1 MVLSVLVIHEIEVHG
16 VVAEL
21 QRATHATLHALAASL
36 AELSLT
42 GSEQNVLA
50 ALADGQV
57 RSVGELVNA
66 TGTKSS
72 TLTSVLDRLER
83 RGDLERDVD
92 YTDRR
97 SVLIRLT
104 PTGRWTAAKVREAI
118 KDIEKSALAGISRQ
132 QLAGFFAVT
141 LALTE
146 AAR

>member
-57 RSVGELVNA
+57 RSVGELANA

>member
-1 MVLSVLVIHEIEVHG
+1 MVLSAIVINEIEIHG
-16 VVAEL
+16 VLAEL
-21 QRATHATLHALAASL
+21 QRATHATLNALAVSL
-36 AELSLT
+36 DELSLT

-50 ALADGQV
+50 ALADGQT
-57 RSVGELVNA
+57 RSVGELANA

-72 TLTSVLDRLER
+72 TLTSVLDRLEH
-83 RGDLERDVD
+83 RGQLERDVD

-104 PTGRWTAAKVREAI
+104 PAGRWTAAKVREAI
-118 KDIEKSALAGISRQ
+118 RDLEKSALKGISKQ
-132 QLAGFFAVT
+132 QLSGFFTVT

>member
-1 MVLSVLVIHEIEVHG
+1 MVLSVIVINEMEVHG
-16 VVAEL
+16 VLAEL

-57 RSVGELVNA
+57 RSVGELANA

-83 RGDLERDVD
+83 RGDLERDAD

-97 SVLIRLT
+97 SVLIQLT

-118 KDIEKSALAGISRQ
+118 KDLEKSALAGISRQ

>member
-1 MVLSVLVIHEIEVHG
+1 MEVHG
-16 VVAEL
+16 VLAEL

-36 AELSLT
+36 VELSLT

-57 RSVGELVNA
+57 RSVGELANA
-66 TGTKSS
+66 TGTKPS

-104 PTGRWTAAKVREAI
+104 PAGRRTAAKIREAI
-118 KDIEKSALAGISRQ
+118 KDLEASALRGISKQ

-146 AAR
+146 GAR

>member
-1 MVLSVLVIHEIEVHG
+1 MVLSVIVITEIEVHG

-21 QRATHATLHALAASL
+21 QRATHATLNALAASL

-42 GSEQNVLA
+42 GSEQNVRA
-50 ALADGQV
+50 ALADGQT
-57 RSVGELVNA
+57 RSVGELASA

-83 RGDLERDVD
+83 GGQLERDVD

-104 PTGRWTAAKVREAI
+104 PAGRWTAAKVREAI
-118 KDIEKSALAGISRQ
+118 KDLEKSALRGISKQ
-132 QLAGFFAVT
+132 QLAGFFTVT
-141 LALTE
+141 LALAE
-146 AAR
+146 AAT

>member
-1 MVLSVLVIHEIEVHG
+1 MVLYVIVISEREIHG
-16 VVAEL
+16 VLAEL
-21 QRATHATLHALAASL
+21 QRATHATLQALAASL

-50 ALADGQV
+50 ALSEGQV
-57 RSVGELVNA
+57 RSVGELANA
-66 TGTKSS
+66 TGTKPS

-83 RGDLERDVD
+83 RGDLERDMD

-104 PTGRWTAAKVREAI
+104 PTGRRTAAKVREAI
-118 KDIEKSALAGISRQ
+118 KDLEKSALKGISRQ

-146 AAR
+146 AAK

>member
-1 MVLSVLVIHEIEVHG
+1 MVLYGIVIHEMEVHG

-21 QRATHATLHALAASL
+21 QRATHVTLRALAASL
-36 AELSLT
+36 TELSLT

-57 RSVGELVNA
+57 RSVGELANA

-83 RGDLERDVD
+83 RGVLERDVD

-118 KDIEKSALAGISRQ
+118 KDMEKTALAGISRQ

-146 AAR
+146 PAK

>member
-1 MVLSVLVIHEIEVHG
+1 M
-16 VVAEL
+16 AEL

>member
-1 MVLSVLVIHEIEVHG
+1 MVLSVIVINEIEVHG

-21 QRATHATLHALAASL
+21 QRATHATLNALAASL

-50 ALADGQV
+50 AMADGQT
-57 RSVGELVNA
+57 RSVGELANA

-72 TLTSVLDRLER
+72 TLTSVLDRLES
-83 RGDLERDVD
+83 RGQLERDVD

-104 PTGRWTAAKVREAI
+104 PAGQWTAAKVREAI
-118 KDIEKSALAGISRQ
+118 KDLEKSALKGISRQ
-132 QLAGFFAVT
+132 QLADFFTVT
-141 LALTE
+141 LALAE
-146 AAR
+146 AAK